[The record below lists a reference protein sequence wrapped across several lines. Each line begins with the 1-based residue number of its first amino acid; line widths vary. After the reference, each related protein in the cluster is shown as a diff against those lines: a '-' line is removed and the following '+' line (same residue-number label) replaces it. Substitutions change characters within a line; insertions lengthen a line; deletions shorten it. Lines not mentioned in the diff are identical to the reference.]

1 MEKFSSFTISVS
13 KFVCTSIYR
22 TDSSTKHWLA
32 CCQHE
37 LHERLSHPSDKS
49 QKTHANWHDNQRALS
64 DTMPERRAAFLH
76 PSDTERLLCI
86 FLALILL
93 APFAAAC
100 SSRAIQKSPPP
111 PLPSTGPADD
121 STTQRPN
128 ITFPIYSCPPTY
140 AAWYCLNEATCFTVE
155 IHNEILY
162 NCECATGFMGPRCE
176 YKEIDGSYLPTRQRA
191 MLETASIASGATL
204 ALLVVVILCLM
215 WYIRYDKQRQKLNE
229 SAEMAHDN
237 EGLDEVDGMT
247 RLPVRRPF
255 GEHHYK
261 TLPLAA
267 AFKR

>member
-1 MEKFSSFTISVS
+1 
-13 KFVCTSIYR
+13 
-22 TDSSTKHWLA
+22 
-32 CCQHE
+32 
-37 LHERLSHPSDKS
+37 
-49 QKTHANWHDNQRALS
+49 
-64 DTMPERRAAFLH
+64 MPERRAATTIH
-76 PSDTERLLCI
+76 PMDAERLLGI
-86 FLALILL
+86 FLALIVLS
-93 APFAAAC
+93 PFAGAC
-100 SSRAIQKSPPP
+100 SSRAIQKPAASPP
-111 PLPSTGPADD
+111 PLPTAAPSEATA
-121 STTQRPN
+121 STTPRPN

-140 AAWYCLNEATCFTVE
+140 AAWYCLNDATCFTVE

-229 SAEMAHDN
+229 SAEAAHDN
-237 EGLDEVDGMT
+237 EGLDQVDGMT
-247 RLPVRRPF
+247 RLPMRRPF

>member
-1 MEKFSSFTISVS
+1 MHPKAFSVRMPDRRP
-13 KFVCTSIYR
+13 TS
-22 TDSSTKHWLA
+22 
-32 CCQHE
+32 
-37 LHERLSHPSDKS
+37 
-49 QKTHANWHDNQRALS
+49 
-64 DTMPERRAAFLH
+64 LH
-76 PSDTERLLCI
+76 PLDAERLLGI
-86 FLALILL
+86 FLALIVL

-100 SSRAIQKSPPP
+100 SSRAIQKPPSP
-111 PLPSTGPADD
+111 PLPTAGAVEVP
-121 STTQRPN
+121 TTSRPN

-140 AAWYCLNEATCFTVE
+140 AAWYCLNDATCFTVE

-162 NCECATGFMGPRCE
+162 NCECAAGFMGPRCE

-247 RLPVRRPF
+247 RLPERRPF